1 MNETIESILIGTS
14 LLSVLAVMALIVTAS
29 RYSVSSD
36 RLERERFVVLFLAG
50 VALQCIHFAEEFLTG
65 FNLRF
70 PELLGLTPW
79 PGEFFVAFNVC
90 WIAVW
95 TISAAGLLAGYRLV
109 LFPVWFFAFGMT
121 ANGVGHPL
129 LAAASAG
136 YFPGLLTSPIVGTLG
151 VWLWY
156 RLSELTCPKP
166 TTRQCSVEPVTTGN
180 TKRMRFRTNVPK
192 PVDLSQE
199 TNTRPTS

>member
-1 MNETIESILIGTS
+1 MNETIESILIGIS

-90 WIAVW
+90 WILDNLCRW
-95 TISAAGLLAGYRLV
+95 TARRLPSRPVPSLVFRIRYDGKRRWPSASCSSLGWLLSGIADVSNSWNVGSLALV
-109 LFPVWFFAFGMT
+109 
-121 ANGVGHPL
+121 
-129 LAAASAG
+129 S
-136 YFPGLLTSPIVGTLG
+136 SLG
-151 VWLWY
+151 VDVP
-156 RLSELTCPKP
+156 ETDH
-166 TTRQCSVEPVTTGN
+166 TAT
-180 TKRMRFRTNVPK
+180 FR
-192 PVDLSQE
+192 
-199 TNTRPTS
+199 